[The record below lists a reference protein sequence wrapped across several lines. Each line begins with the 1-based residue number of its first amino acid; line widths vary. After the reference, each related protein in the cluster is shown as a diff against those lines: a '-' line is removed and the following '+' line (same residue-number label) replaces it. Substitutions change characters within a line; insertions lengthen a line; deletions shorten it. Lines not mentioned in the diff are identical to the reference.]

1 MHDKYI
7 IISENKYDQNAVTN
21 HCSLPLP
28 LHYFV
33 WSGQLPFG
41 ETRNQSIPIIKYVQ
55 HQPRIGNLLH

>member
-55 HQPRIGNLLH
+55 HQP